1 MKVVVLLSCCIF
13 FIFFQ
18 SSHAEEQLYPMFF
31 RTPAKPVVEN
41 PKFLVIK
48 KTVRKKN
55 RRKTVRLNGCLH
67 SADQQALWLDKKLL
81 LSLPKSSRV
90 VVNQAGECLLQR
102 GEKKIEVGE
111 RFVR

>member
-13 FIFFQ
+13 FQ
-18 SSHAEEQLYPMFF
+18 SSHAEERLYPMFF
-31 RTPAKPVVEN
+31 RAPPKPLLEKSK
-41 PKFLVIK
+41 PIVIK
-48 KTVRKKN
+48 KTVGKKS
-55 RRKTVRLNGCLH
+55 RRKTVRLNGCLR
-67 SADQQALWLDKKLL
+67 SAGQQALWLDKKLL